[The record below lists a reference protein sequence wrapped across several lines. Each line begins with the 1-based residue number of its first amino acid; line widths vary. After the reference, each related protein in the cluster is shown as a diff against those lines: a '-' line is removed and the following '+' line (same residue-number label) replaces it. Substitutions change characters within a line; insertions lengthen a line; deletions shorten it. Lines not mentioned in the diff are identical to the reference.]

1 MYLIIDNLSHQIKLA
16 LSISLLGNLT
26 ISLLGNHVLP
36 VHPSPWIIVLAKEK
50 INKAKNINTKFTLN
64 KWGQEKH
71 NINEG
76 IFYIQLGSLYT
87 LKNASL
93 LFCQE
98 QNGNASVDC
107 LSCQQCCLN
116 FHASNHSHED
126 KIGQVRQTSLT
137 ANKRINDKWWQA
149 ILNKWF

>member
-1 MYLIIDNLSHQIKLA
+1 MRPRK
-16 LSISLLGNLT
+16 T
-26 ISLLGNHVLP
+26 
-36 VHPSPWIIVLAKEK
+36 
-50 INKAKNINTKFTLN
+50 TLMKVFSTYN
-64 KWGQEKH
+64 WVA
-71 NINEG
+71 
-76 IFYIQLGSLYT
+76 ST
-87 LKNASL
+87 LASL

-137 ANKRINDKWWQA
+137 ANKRINDK
-149 ILNKWF
+149 